1 MKRISWF
8 AALAV
13 GALLLFGNI
22 ASAQDA
28 PKKGGKGGPT
38 VEQQLERMTK
48 QLDLTDAQKPKVK
61 AVLEETRK
69 KRQELMDDTS
79 ASGRDRRTK
88 MTALTEEQD
97 KKLKAILT
105 PDQYSKMEKQRAEAR
120 AKAKE
125 KAPGERKG
133 KKRAGA

>member
-1 MKRISWF
+1 MKRISLF
-8 AALAV
+8 AAVAA
-13 GALLLFGNI
+13 GALVLLGNT
-22 ASAQDA
+22 AVAQDA
-28 PKKGGKGGPT
+28 PKKGKAGPA
-38 VEQQLERMTK
+38 VEQQVERMTK
-48 QLDLTDAQKPKVK
+48 QLELTDAQKPKVK

-69 KRQELMDDTS
+69 KRQDLMDDTS
-79 ASGRDRRTK
+79 VSGRDRRTK

-105 PDQYSKMEKQRAEAR
+105 PDQYSKMEKQREEAR
-120 AKAKE
+120 AKAKD